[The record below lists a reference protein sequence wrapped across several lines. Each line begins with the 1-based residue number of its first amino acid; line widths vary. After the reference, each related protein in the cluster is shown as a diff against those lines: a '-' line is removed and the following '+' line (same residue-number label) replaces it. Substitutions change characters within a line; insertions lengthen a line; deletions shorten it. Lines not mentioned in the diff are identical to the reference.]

1 MSRIFDNPLTMRREK
16 NARANLEAKMR
27 KILLSGVAFAALAG
41 QALAADLPSTKEAPV
56 YVAPAPAISWT
67 GFFIGGQVGAVAL
80 DETANWSPY
89 YTYNGRSYY
98 DPDEAGWYKSS
109 GTQVTAGVNVGY
121 DYQMNSWVLGVIGDF
136 NGRFG
141 SVSYSD
147 YYKDTPNWD
156 ASIRGRLGYLLT
168 PNALVYLTGGVA
180 FGGFQLGSNY
190 GGFCSYYCYNY
201 NYHANTNVGWTIG
214 GGLQYALDSHW
225 STSIE
230 YRYTDWGNANMTENY
245 TETYDYGKYLDYS
258 EGYYAKLDRTD
269 NRVQI
274 GLTYKFVSAEPVVA
288 KY

>member
-1 MSRIFDNPLTMRREK
+1 
-16 NARANLEAKMR
+16 MR

-56 YVAPAPAISWT
+56 YAAPAPATPWT

-80 DETANWSPY
+80 DETANWSPS

-98 DPDEAGWYKSS
+98 DSEYGGWEKLS

-147 YYKDTPNWD
+147 DYRDTPNWD

-180 FGGFQLGSNY
+180 FGGFQLGANY
-190 GGFCSYYCYNY
+190 GGFNNSWLY

-230 YRYTDWGNANMTENY
+230 YRYTDWGSANMLE
-245 TETYDYGKYLDYS
+245 TETYR
-258 EGYYAKLDRTD
+258 YANEVYTYPGKLDRTD
-269 NRVQI
+269 NRVQV
-274 GLTYKFVSAEPVVA
+274 GLTYKFTQAEPVVA